1 MIGALVRNEAGGLLL
16 SDEAPAYVH
25 ISVEIVREF
34 FSLFPEIPVSHDATK
49 LYPVKRTGSWEGV
62 KDENGNYTGETVRVY
77 DDFRAYAY
85 GVYNPEQRGYKTF
98 EVFVPPCSQPLCA
111 IKSEWLEVQPNGGAE
126 GVEHTA
132 TSPHEGLP
140 IRSYRGVWLE
150 SITLKHSVDTTDA
163 HTGEYVRGTVWLIT
177 LGGAKSDFPAT
188 ALDFYASGWIPSYL
202 IDLPSTGLQ
211 FRNPQGKIKYSTSL
225 KPPYRGKVLT
235 SVGAAP
241 LKLETTVKTQ
251 GPTSLPWD
259 IILSSSVSTDA
270 PSVPHSVVISLQG
283 YGVAVSNRRMFK
295 DTSELT
301 YRQKDYY
308 SLALPYRSAV
318 VKIGNTYRAT
328 AVPTTVGHL
337 YSKER
342 SDSNFGG
349 IIAGAIIG
357 AFTGGVGWA
366 IAGAALGAL
375 LFPIES
381 NSDKDVSQNT
391 TYNERNDE
399 LLFVERAPGESVI
412 TPRRYLRH
420 YSSIYGGDI
429 AHCGLVGS
437 VLTNLGFRNTWT
449 NPHNGIVYP
458 SQFLQLHYNRPD
470 TTELR
475 TSGALSDRL
484 LDNTYLV
491 SYAES
496 VYAQAT
502 DITNLHNTTLLLL
515 YADRAGADADYFDA
529 AALVREAYPEGS
541 ERNYQLELLAYSH
554 KQVIAQSLLKKRI
567 LESFRPLFDG
577 FASGLRNMK
586 GYIEKH
592 KKAESEIMAAANA
605 ASREP
610 SLANTKQLIEV
621 LEIHLETY
629 RSLLAITDF
638 LSNAQGSLFTLIN
651 LADTAAVTDPLATGD
666 FSMQSSTNAAAIKAQ
681 MQALYDSIMQYA
693 PGDTWFRAKAKELS
707 RAVETSNKADN
718 FLRKIDA
725 QYALFDF
732 VVEEGVKPT
741 AGVILPTEEDF
752 IRAKT
757 LYIKNYIHALVSEYK
772 TNGASYELYGK
783 LHALIATNSNRIY
796 SGPRVGETED
806 YLLDLNFIEA
816 IRPGVLFSVYCSISA
831 GFEKNEAERFE
842 MPIERY
848 LDELLKIESPT
859 WLSDLGGYPTIYT
872 YTEFPLAPGVTDA
885 VAVYDRLLEAP
896 PDMCD
901 TILDHF
907 VAAATDQD
915 YHKAVQNPA
924 SYLESALNFG
934 QSGYVS
940 VDTAQARLFSAY
952 RSMYALLELLQEI
965 RAQLKDGCAIA

>member
-1 MIGALVRNEAGGLLL
+1 MIGVLVKNAAGGLLL

-34 FSLFPEIPVSHDATK
+34 FSLFPEIPVLPDATNF
-49 LYPVKRTGSWEGV
+49 YEV
-62 KDENGNYTGETVRVY
+62 KD
-77 DDFRAYAY
+77 DARAYSY

-98 EVFVPPCSQPLCA
+98 EVFAPPCSQPLCA
-111 IKSEWLEVQPNGGAE
+111 IKSEWLEVVPNGGVE

-140 IRSYRGVWLE
+140 IRGYRGIWLDN
-150 SITLKHSVDTTDA
+150 ITLKHSINTTDA

-177 LGGAKSDFPAT
+177 VGGVKADFPAT
-188 ALDFYASGWIPSYL
+188 ALDFYASGWIPRYL

-211 FRNPQGKIKYSTSL
+211 FRNPHGKIKYSTSL

-259 IILSSSVSTDA
+259 IILSSSVSANA

-283 YGVAVSNRRMFK
+283 YGVAVSDRRMFK
-295 DTSELT
+295 DTSGFT

-357 AFTGGVGWA
+357 AFTGGAGWA

-381 NSDKDVSQNT
+381 NSDTDVSQNT

-412 TPRRYLRH
+412 EPRRYLRH
-420 YSSIYGGDI
+420 YSSMYGGDV
-429 AHCGLVGS
+429 AHCGVVGAILRS
-437 VLTNLGFRNTWT
+437 FSFGNAVVNHSDGT
-449 NPHNGIVYP
+449 VYT
-458 SQFLQLHYNRPD
+458 SQHLKLHYNN
-470 TTELR
+470 LNV
-475 TSGALSDRL
+475 GALRPGWAISKLFWRGGYESHA
-484 LDNTYLV
+484 TYQ
-491 SYAES
+491 AES
-496 VYAQAT
+496 VYAQIT
-502 DITNLHNTTLLLL
+502 DVTNLHNTTLLLL
-515 YADRAGADADYFDA
+515 HADRAGANADYFDA
-529 AALVREAYPEGS
+529 VSLVNDTYSDVG
-541 ERNYQLELLAYSH
+541 ERNYQLGLLAGSH
-554 KQVIAQSLLKKRI
+554 KQVIAQSLLKGRI
-567 LESFRPLFDG
+567 LESFRPLFAD
-577 FASGLRNMK
+577 FASSLNNMK

-592 KKAESEIMAAANA
+592 KKAGSEIMAAADA

-610 SLANTKQLIEV
+610 SLVNIKKLIEV
-621 LEIHLETY
+621 LEVHLETY
-629 RSLLAITDF
+629 RSLLAITNF
-638 LSNAQGSLFTLIN
+638 LEHAHGPLLTLIN

-666 FSMQSSTNAAAIKAQ
+666 FSMQSSTNAATINAQ
-681 MQALYDSIMQYA
+681 MQTLYENIMQYA
-693 PGDTWFRAKAKELS
+693 PADTWFMARAKELS
-707 RAVETSNKADN
+707 KTVETSNKADN

-732 VVEEGVKPT
+732 YVREDLASDHSYVVPADEG
-741 AGVILPTEEDF
+741 F

-757 LYIKNYIHALVSEYK
+757 LYIKNYIHSLVNEYK
-772 TNGASYELYGK
+772 TKGASYELYEK
-783 LHALIATNSNRIY
+783 LHALIATNSNRVY
-796 SGPRVGETED
+796 SGPWVWETED
-806 YLLDLNFIEA
+806 YLPDLNFIEA
-816 IRPGVLFSVYCSISA
+816 IRPGVLFSVYCSVSV
-831 GFEKNEAERFE
+831 GFEEQEAERLE

-859 WLSDLGGYPTIYT
+859 WLSDLGGYSTMYHYHDFSLVPEI
-872 YTEFPLAPGVTDA
+872 TDS

-896 PDMCD
+896 PDVCD
-901 TILDHF
+901 AILNHF
-907 VAAATDQD
+907 VAGAAGYD
-915 YHKAVQNPA
+915 YDKAIYDPA
-924 SYLESALNFG
+924 SHLQSALIFG
-934 QSGYVS
+934 HSGKLS
-940 VDTAQARLFSAY
+940 SDTAQARLFAAF
-952 RSMYALLELLQEI
+952 RSMYALLELLREI
-965 RAQLKDGCAIA
+965 RRPLKDGCFIA

>member
-1 MIGALVRNEAGGLLL
+1 MIGALVRNEVGGLLL
-16 SDEAPAYVH
+16 SDEAPAYIHVGA
-25 ISVEIVREF
+25 EIVREF
-34 FSLFPEIPVSHDATK
+34 FSAFPEIPVSHDATK
-49 LYPVKRTGSWEGV
+49 LYPVK
-62 KDENGNYTGETVRVY
+62 
-77 DDFRAYAY
+77 DDVRAYSY
-85 GVYNPEQRGYKTF
+85 GIYNPEQRGYKTF
-98 EVFVPPCSQPLCA
+98 ELFFPPCTKPLCA
-111 IKSEWLEVQPNGGAE
+111 IKSEWLEVVPNGGAE
-126 GVEHTA
+126 GVENTA
-132 TSPHEGLP
+132 IYPQEGLP
-140 IRSYRGVWLE
+140 VRSYRGVWLE

-163 HTGEYVRGTVWLIT
+163 QTGERVGGSVWLVTI
-177 LGGAKSDFPAT
+177 GGVAANFPAN
-188 ALDFYASGWIPSYL
+188 ALDLYASGWIPSYMV
-202 IDLPSTGLQ
+202 DLPSTGVQL
-211 FRNPQGKIKYSTSL
+211 RNPQGRIKYSSSL

-235 SVGAAP
+235 AIGASQMR
-241 LKLETTVKTQ
+241 LEPEVKTQ

-259 IILSSSVSTDA
+259 IILSSSVSADA
-270 PSVPHSVVISLQG
+270 PNVPHSVVISLQG

-295 DTSELT
+295 DTSEFS

-318 VKIGNTYRAT
+318 IKIGNTYRTT
-328 AVPTTVGHL
+328 AVPTAVGHL

-342 SDSNFGG
+342 SDSNFGA

-357 AFTGGVGWA
+357 AFTGGAGWA
-366 IAGAALGAL
+366 IAGAALGAS

-381 NSDKDVSQNT
+381 YSAVDVSQNT

-449 NPHNGIVYP
+449 NPYNGIIYN
-458 SQFLQLHYNRPD
+458 SQFLRLHYNRPD

-475 TSGALSDRL
+475 TSGALPERIL
-484 LDNTYLV
+484 GNTHLV
-491 SYAES
+491 AYAES
-496 VYAQAT
+496 VYAQIT
-502 DITNLHNTTLLLL
+502 DVTNLHNTTLLLL

-529 AALVREAYPEGS
+529 AALVREAYPEGP

-621 LEIHLETY
+621 LEIHIETY

-638 LSNAQGSLFTLIN
+638 LSTEQGSLFTLIN

-693 PGDTWFRAKAKELS
+693 PGDTWFQAKAKELS

-732 VVEEGVKPT
+732 YVREDIASGAGYVLPEDEG
-741 AGVILPTEEDF
+741 F

-757 LYIKNYIHALVSEYK
+757 LYIKNYIHSLVNEYK
-772 TNGASYELYGK
+772 TKGASYELYEK
-783 LHALIATNSNRIY
+783 LHALMATNSNRVY
-796 SGPRVGETED
+796 SGPRVGETGD
-806 YLLDLNFIEA
+806 YLPDLNFIEA
-816 IRPGVLFSVYCSISA
+816 VRPGVLFSVYCSISA
-831 GFEKNEAERFE
+831 GIEKSETERFE

-859 WLSDLGGYPTIYT
+859 WLSELGGYPTIYA
-872 YTEFPLAPGVTDA
+872 YTEFPLAPGATTAGDI
-885 VAVYDRLLEAP
+885 YERLRQAP

-915 YHKAVQNPA
+915 YHKAVQDPA
-924 SYLESALNFG
+924 SHLASTLYFEH
-934 QSGYVS
+934 SGYVS
-940 VDTAQARLFSAY
+940 ADTAQARLFSAY
-952 RSMYALLELLQEI
+952 RSMYALLELLHEI